1 MKPAIIQLHT
11 PQGRSWVN
19 CVVLHENLLSACY
32 CLWIAQIPLTYFH
45 HVSKNTSLV
54 QYIFKFFFFYL
65 KKNLI

>member
-1 MKPAIIQLHT
+1 MKPTIIQLHT

-32 CLWIAQIPLTYFH
+32 CLWIAQIPLVYFH

-54 QYIFKFFFFYL
+54 QDIFKNFSYL